1 MKITIAKT
9 AGFCMGVRRAV
20 DMVLDAANK
29 TCDPI
34 CTYGPLIHNP
44 QVLQM
49 LEEKGIPT
57 INKIPEKGEGTVL
70 IRAHGVPP
78 QEQKALKNAGFRVIN
93 ATCPRVI
100 RVQTIIRKHAA
111 KGFVAIIIGDQ
122 DHPEVKGLMG
132 YAQTVN
138 DVKDKIGNDGQ
149 QACVSDVKSR
159 CSSNENGRSASDGKD
174 RSGVY
179 GQESCGY
186 TVSTIEELAVLPGF
200 DKAIIVAQT
209 TQDTVLYHEVKEWIS
224 QHYPHYKIF
233 DTICDSTEKRQAE
246 TRRIAKESDVVVV
259 VGGKDSGN
267 TRRLAQVAA
276 ETVSNRPNKASFAVH
291 IEDVSE
297 LDMGRISWAHSIAIT
312 AGAST
317 PNWTINQTLRS
328 IENELEK
335 GKNSPVAFMR
345 RIRNF
350 LLRSN
355 LILSAGAG
363 SLTYACSKIQGIDHN
378 LIHAFISMLYILS
391 MQILNNL
398 FSIKSDKYNNP
409 ERAEF
414 YDSNKVVLAVV
425 AIISGAAGLCL
436 SYTTGILSF
445 VLLSFMSLLGLLY
458 NQKIFPDFFPSF
470 YFLERRITRIKDIPG
485 SKTILIAA
493 AWGTVTSLLP
503 ALSTTGQSVVL
514 ENSGSITM
522 TASGTSILQI
532 LLATLTGISFIIP
545 FVFSTSIVFA
555 RTAFFAILEI
565 QGDRITG
572 KETIPIIL
580 GEKKSLELIRNMLLL
595 AFATLFISGLSG
607 FVSMSGMLIACIP
620 LSILYV
626 IKSHEKGK
634 ITPGMDLELI
644 IESHFLVAGIM
655 AVFLN
660 HSGI

>member
-57 INKIPEKGEGTVL
+57 INHIPEKGDGTIL

-78 QEQKALKNAGFRVIN
+78 QEQRALKDAGFKVIN

-132 YAQTVN
+132 YAKIEN
-138 DVKDKIGNDGQ
+138 DVQDTNN
-149 QACVSDVKSR
+149 SNEKSR
-159 CSSNENGRSASDGKD
+159 IDSNEEGKFGNG
-174 RSGVY
+174 
-179 GQESCGY
+179 GQGGRGY
-186 TVSTIEELAVLPGF
+186 TVSTIEELAALPGF

-209 TQDTVLYHEVKEWIS
+209 TQDTVFYHEVKEWIS
-224 QHYPHYKIF
+224 DHYPHYKIF

-246 TRRIAKESDVVVV
+246 TRRIAKQSDVVVV

-267 TRRLAQVAA
+267 TRRLAQVAT
-276 ETVSNRPNKASFAVH
+276 ETVSDRRDGASFAVH

-297 LDMGRISWAHSIAIT
+297 LDMESLVWARTIAIT

-317 PNWTINQTLRS
+317 PNWTINHTSRA
-328 IENELEK
+328 IENALQK
-335 GKNSPVAFMR
+335 RQDYLKVLVR
-345 RIRNF
+345 RVRNF

-355 LILSAGAG
+355 FLLSAGAG
-363 SLTYACSKIQGIDHN
+363 SLTYACSTIQGIDHN
-378 LIHAFISMLYILS
+378 LIHAFISMLYVLS

-409 ERAEF
+409 ERADF
-414 YDSNKVVLAVV
+414 YDSNKVVLAVSATV
-425 AIISGAAGLCL
+425 SGATGLCL
-436 SYTTGILSF
+436 SYTTGILPF
-445 VLLSFMSLLGLLY
+445 ILLSFMSLLGLLY
-458 NQKIFPDFFPSF
+458 NQKIFPDFIPPIYLFN
-470 YFLERRITRIKDIPG
+470 RKIMRIKDIPG
-485 SKTILIAA
+485 SKTILIAV

-514 ENSGSITM
+514 ENSGNITM
-522 TASGTSILQI
+522 TASGTSLLQI
-532 LLATLTGISFIIP
+532 LLETLTGISFIIP
-545 FVFSTSIVFA
+545 FIFSTSIVFA
-555 RTAFFAILEI
+555 RTAFFAIIEI

-580 GEKKSLELIRNMLLL
+580 GEKKSLKLIRNILLL
-595 AFATLFISGLSG
+595 AFATLFVSGLLGLLSISGM
-607 FVSMSGMLIACIP
+607 FIACVP

-626 IKSHEKGK
+626 IKLHEKGK
-634 ITPGMDLELI
+634 ITSGMHLEFI
-644 IESHFLVAGIM
+644 IESHFLFAGLI
-655 AVFLN
+655 AAFF
-660 HSGI
+660 